1 MRQLIK
7 RLRYFQRHNKQSYG
21 KPKYGVA
28 KTFDA
33 RNLFTSPTEFA
44 SRSNTFFYQFL
55 SNHFLE
61 VQSLKSKVEGRTSW
75 SADSNVMNFRLSTFD
90 FGLLTFDFPLSV
102 LCFRQH
108 EHLNRRLTVM
118 LTQQLDLFAFPCCIQ
133 NR

>member
-61 VQSLKSKVEGRTSW
+61 VQSLKSNVVECGLECHE
-75 SADSNVMNFRLSTFD
+75 LSTFD
-90 FGLLTFDFPLSV
+90 LRLWTFDFRLPSLSPV
-102 LCFRQH
+102 LPA
-108 EHLNRRLTVM
+108 T
-118 LTQQLDLFAFPCCIQ
+118 
-133 NR
+133 